1 MNTIWQSL
9 PLVETDDECKDISR
23 NIEKWFDI
31 SSWDERRR
39 KNPLSVEKN
48 KKVTELIKDEKGGK
62 AIAKIAAK
70 VPKSYSYCEQRY
82 SHEVKDSEQKDWKY
96 W

>member
-1 MNTIWQSL
+1 MVWHIKLRWKKKKKSII
-9 PLVETDDECKDISR
+9 C
-23 NIEKWFDI
+23 
-31 SSWDERRR
+31 R
-39 KNPLSVEKN
+39 KKQ
-48 KKVTELIKDEKGGK
+48 TELIKDEKGGK